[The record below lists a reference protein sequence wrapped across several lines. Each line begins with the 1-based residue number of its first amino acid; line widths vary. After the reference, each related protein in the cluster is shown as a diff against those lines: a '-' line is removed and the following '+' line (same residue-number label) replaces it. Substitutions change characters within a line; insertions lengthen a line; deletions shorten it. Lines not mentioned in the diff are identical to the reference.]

1 MVIIYGVNFFFN
13 VKKKIQTG
21 NKKRRIEMNTSIND
35 WKRKDEEEQ
44 RDESKES
51 IIIGIDPGLFFFVPP
66 KALYT

>member
-1 MVIIYGVNFFFN
+1 MVINCGVNFFLCL
-13 VKKKIQTG
+13 KIQTG

-51 IIIGIDPGLFFFVPP
+51 IIIGIDPGLFFSEYYI
-66 KALYT
+66 L